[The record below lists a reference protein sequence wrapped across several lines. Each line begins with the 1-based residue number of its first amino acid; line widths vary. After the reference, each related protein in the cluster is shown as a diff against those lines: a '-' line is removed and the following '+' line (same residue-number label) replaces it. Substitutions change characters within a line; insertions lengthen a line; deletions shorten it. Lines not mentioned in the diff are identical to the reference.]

1 MPGEKKPLPSDPAS
15 LLYANATSLAQW
27 LNDGD
32 LGARELMEA
41 TQARIAAVNPAINAI
56 CTRIPE
62 RDALQLAD
70 EADRKRASG
79 EPLGPLHGLPI
90 AVKDLAQTSGI
101 RTTLGSPIFKDFIPD
116 QDCLLVQRL
125 KAAGALVIGKTNT
138 PEFGV
143 GSHTFNPL
151 FGVTRNPWD
160 LTKTAGGSSG
170 GAAAALA
177 SGMLPIADG
186 SDMGGSLR
194 NPAAFCNVVGFRPS
208 HGRVPAW
215 PSPLGWQSRIGI
227 EGPMARNVTDCALLF
242 SVLVGA
248 DPRDPLSIDS
258 DAASFRTPLEHDF
271 ANARIGLTPD
281 LGFLPVEREVAK
293 VCMATRTVWEAL
305 GFTVVPAHPDLRA
318 AMKVFRVLR
327 GSFYAHMCAG
337 MLAEHRDKMKDTLIE
352 NIETG
357 MALTAADLT
366 QADASRTTLYQG
378 ALQFFASHDF
388 LVLPAT
394 QVSPFPVEN
403 EWVREIEGT
412 TLTDYL
418 EWMSICCVISVLGL
432 PAISV
437 PCGFTQA
444 GLPVGL
450 QIVGRPG
457 ADLDVLRVAYALESA
472 LDLVSKR
479 PSL

>member
-1 MPGEKKPLPSDPAS
+1 MASGEL
-15 LLYANATSLAQW
+15 T
-27 LNDGD
+27 
-32 LGARELMEA
+32 ARELMEA
-41 TQARIAAVNPAINAI
+41 CLARIEAVNPSVNAI
-56 CTRIPE
+56 CTQIPRE
-62 RDALQLAD
+62 QALKLAD
-70 EADRKRASG
+70 KADRKRASG
-79 EPLGPLHGLPI
+79 DPLGPLHGLPI
-90 AVKDLAQTSGI
+90 AVKDLAQTQGI
-101 RTTLGSPIFKDFIPD
+101 RTTLGSPIFQDSVSD
-116 QDCLLVQRL
+116 QDCLLVQRI
-125 KAAGALVIGKTNT
+125 KTAGALIIGKTNT

-160 LTKTAGGSSG
+160 LSKSAGGSSG

-208 HGRVPAW
+208 QGRVPAW

-227 EGPMARNVTDCALLF
+227 EGPMARNVTDCALLL
-242 SVLVGA
+242 SALVGA
-248 DPRDPLSIDS
+248 DPRDPLSVDS
-258 DAASFRTPLEHDF
+258 DAESFRAPLEHDF
-271 ANARIGLTPD
+271 SNARIALTPD
-281 LGFLPVEREVAK
+281 LGFLPVEKAVAD
-293 VCMATRTVWEAL
+293 VCLATATVWEDL
-305 GFTVVPAHPDLRA
+305 GLTVTRAHPDLRD
-318 AMKVFRVLR
+318 AMHVFRVLR

-337 MLAEHRDKMKDTLIE
+337 MLTEHRDQMKDTLID
-352 NIETG
+352 NIEAG

-366 QADASRTTLYQG
+366 EADASRTTLYQG
-378 ALQFFASHDF
+378 VLQFFARHDF
-388 LVLPAT
+388 LMLPAT
-394 QVSPFPVEN
+394 QVQPFPVEK
-403 EWVREIEGT
+403 EWVQEIDGIV
-412 TLTDYL
+412 LDDYL

-444 GLPVGL
+444 GMPVGL

-457 ADLDVLRVAYALESA
+457 ADLDVLRVAYALETA

-479 PSL
+479 PSLLEQGLDRS